1 MFGPFGHWFGS
12 KNQKLLS
19 LFNRLCKSTWTTSL
33 QTSTSYS
40 IIKLLLRLSSDVG
53 ENMNDFFWK
62 IGFYDDVEKPLFI
75 CTKYGGIRDLETFER
90 IFGKID
96 PSK

>member
-1 MFGPFGHWFGS
+1 
-12 KNQKLLS
+12 
-19 LFNRLCKSTWTTSL
+19 
-33 QTSTSYS
+33 
-40 IIKLLLRLSSDVG
+40 
-53 ENMNDFFWK
+53 MNDFFWK